1 MSPNCTGCGVSLL
14 GEDYVHEAG
23 NQYAR
28 KVKYLSFDFQYTRA
42 IRRADIPVAYS
53 QGFNPHPRLSFA
65 SALAVGVT
73 SEGEYLDIYLKDD
86 MDPELLCN
94 KMNEKLPSGI
104 RFVEGRI
111 VDEKLPSL
119 MSLIERAETK
129 LPGKCHKIN
138 LPSVIGEFLS
148 QQEIWAVRT
157 NRKGSRQVD
166 IRPMIHGMDAF
177 ERDGNIVIKA
187 IISSGSK
194 ANLRPD
200 LLINALFDFA
210 GLPIVPDLFFHIHRL
225 DLYLLQEGKWV
236 TPIGME

>member
-1 MSPNCTGCGVSLL
+1 MRLVIKYTK
-14 GEDYVHEAG
+14 EE
-23 NQYAR
+23 R
-28 KVKYLSFDFQYTRA
+28 VKYISHLDFLRLVQRA

-119 MSLIERAETK
+119 MSLIERAEYAIV
-129 LPGKCHKIN
+129 LPGEVPQKFN

-157 NRKGSRQVD
+157 NRKGSRQID

-210 GLPIVPDLFFHIHRL
+210 GLPIGPDLFCHIHRL

>member
-1 MSPNCTGCGVSLL
+1 MPMRLIIKYTK
-14 GEDYVHEAG
+14 EE
-23 NQYAR
+23 R
-28 KVKYLSFDFQYTRA
+28 VKYISHLDFLRLVQRA

-73 SEGEYLDIYLKDD
+73 SEGEYLEIFLMDD

-94 KMNEKLPSGI
+94 RMNEKLPLGI
-104 RFVEGRI
+104 RFLEGRI

-119 MSLIERAETK
+119 MSLIESAEYAITLSGEMLLK
-129 LPGKCHKIN
+129 DSFSSI
-138 LPSVIGEFLS
+138 IEEFLS
-148 QQEIWAVRT
+148 QQEILVVRT
-157 NRKGSRQVD
+157 NRKGSRQID
-166 IRPMIHGMDAF
+166 IRPMIHGLDVF
-177 ERDGNIVIKA
+177 ERDRDLLIKA
-187 IISSGSK
+187 MISTGSK

-200 LLINALFDFA
+200 LLIDALFDFA
-210 GLPIVPDLFFHIHRL
+210 ELPISPELYLHVHRL

>member
-1 MSPNCTGCGVSLL
+1 MSMRLVIKYTK
-14 GEDYVHEAG
+14 EE
-23 NQYAR
+23 R
-28 KVKYLSFDFQYTRA
+28 VKYISHLDFLRLVQRA

-119 MSLIERAETK
+119 MSLIERAEYAIV
-129 LPGKCHKIN
+129 LPGEVPQKFN

-157 NRKGSRQVD
+157 NRKGSRQID